1 MATNPQ
7 LNKKELEEL
16 LKLSNLLE
24 KGLNSIDLEN
34 LNKSGTAAK
43 TLLEALRKEAETLT
57 SDISSAAIAFKDIV
71 GEIRKTDMG
80 LNQAAKSFNKLSSI
94 AEKVQYHQKEISL
107 LSIKEVENLQKQAKQ
122 ELEKLGNA
130 DSLLKTKAAGLQQ
143 EINYNDALLKN
154 LKAKNVWSERDLAR
168 SIILEK
174 KQEKLNEKLRINKNT
189 QDEITGTI
197 EGNNAAYNV
206 LVSTLDKINRELE
219 EEKKKLGL
227 TGALL
232 EGLNKIPFLNGI
244 IDTNK
249 ALDAAKEKI
258 KDGGNRFQA
267 MSAAVSTVG
276 KQITTHLSDPLF
288 IVGFLVTELIST
300 FKSVDSAI
308 GDLAKGFDMS
318 YNSAANLRMEL
329 TDIAN
334 SSMDVAVTTKGLQES
349 MMAIGQTLGSNA
361 RLNSADLVTFTKLRE
376 QAGYTNEELAG
387 IQKLTLATGGS
398 LEDNT
403 ASFLGS
409 VAALNGQNKLTINA
423 KQLLK
428 EVANVSDSIKL
439 SIGGTTEKLAEA
451 AFKAKQFG
459 INLQQA
465 DQISQSLLDFESS
478 IGNELSAEL
487 ITGKDLNLEK
497 ARLLAINGDIAGAS
511 AEILKQVGGTAE
523 FTKMNR
529 IQQEAIAKA
538 TGLSRDDLAKSLM
551 DKEAL
556 VALSGVEGKDAK
568 EKYDNL
574 VKQVGVEEAKK
585 RLGNE
590 ALANQFQQQSV
601 QERFTQSIEKLKELF
616 VSLLEPLMPVF
627 DVFADIMGVVGPIV
641 GVLGTIIKYTMQW
654 GKYLL
659 YAVGI
664 YKTLKFLGDST
675 YRNTILT
682 NIAKKTG
689 VITDQQANFQAIRRN
704 MLTNGNIMSENT
716 MATIKKRSLGTVI
729 LTNIQEKLG
738 LATKEGGLLLTI
750 KDSAIKFKDFVL
762 EKGKNALLLTG
773 NILKAIG
780 NTLGIIGVGIQK
792 AGNRS
797 AGKGLLSKAGEFI
810 MGMFSAG
817 AKAPFPLNLVLP
829 FILGGIAGGIAATV
843 IGKFMKGDDVV
854 SPGYGKRTLMSPEGA
869 ITLNDKDTVIAGT
882 NLGGKGNSKGNSQ
895 QSAYMDPTLL
905 NEMRAMRQEQARSNN
920 KPVVVEN
927 SMNGTKFGTALHM
940 NTYKIQ

>member
-168 SIILEK
+168 SIVLEK

-244 IDTNK
+244 IDTNA

-276 KQITTHLSDPLF
+276 KQIKTHLSDPLF
-288 IVGFLVTELIST
+288 IVGFLVTELISI

-334 SSMDVAVTTKGLQES
+334 FSMDAAVTTKGLQES

-376 QAGYTNEELAG
+376 QAGYTNDELAG

-478 IGNELSAEL
+478 IADELSAEL

-511 AEILKQVGGTAE
+511 EEILKQVGGTAE

-529 IQQEAIAKA
+529 IQQEALAKA
-538 TGLSRDDLAKSLM
+538 TGLSRDDLAASLM
-551 DKEAL
+551 SKEAL
-556 VALSGVEGKDAK
+556 VKLSGVEGKDAK

-601 QERFTQSIEKLKELF
+601 QERFAQSIEKLKEIF
-616 VSLLEPLMPVF
+616 VSLVEPLMPVF
-627 DVFADIMGVVGPIV
+627 DIFADIMGIVGPIA
-641 GVLGTIIKYTMQW
+641 GVIGSILKFTVQW

-659 YAVGI
+659 IPYGI
-664 YKTLKFLGDST
+664 MKGMSVVSKGMTAINTFL
-675 YRNTILT
+675 
-682 NIAKKTG
+682 IAQNAIQLEQNKAQAALG
-689 VITDQQANFQAIRRN
+689 VT
-704 MLTNGNIMSENT
+704 
-716 MATIKKRSLGTVI
+716 
-729 LTNIQEKLG
+729 KLG
-738 LATKEGGLLLTI
+738 LGQRLLVTLGLQTAAERFQVVMANELGIATAFRAAMEATTLGSIISQGAAMVKNIAVGAVRLVQAMLTAAAQIAGMEAVSFGAATAWTIGGLAAVMGAVAAFSSMKDGVIDPRKGPIMSGGFGSVQLDPKDKAMYGADGTI
-750 KDSAIKFKDFVL
+750 KV
-762 EKGKNALLLTG
+762 
-773 NILKAIG
+773 
-780 NTLGIIGVGIQK
+780 
-792 AGNRS
+792 
-797 AGKGLLSKAGEFI
+797 
-810 MGMFSAG
+810 
-817 AKAPFPLNLVLP
+817 
-829 FILGGIAGGIAATV
+829 
-843 IGKFMKGDDVV
+843 
-854 SPGYGKRTLMSPEGA
+854 
-869 ITLNDKDTVIAGT
+869 GT
-882 NLGGKGNSKGNSQ
+882 NLGGKGQSSSPTPQ
-895 QSAYMDPTLL
+895 QDNTALIA
-905 NEMRAMRQEQARSNN
+905 EMRAMRQEQARSNS
-920 KPVVVEN
+920 KPTVVEN

-940 NTYKIQ
+940 NTYKVQ

>member
-1 MATNPQ
+1 MATPNISAAELAELEKKIKRIEELSGKFKANINTLNLQPLEENAGAIEAIWESLEDRLEQAGKKTDYLVGSFKDLVDEIKNSKSGLADSTKSLKSLSNISEQ
-7 LNKKELEEL
+7 LVNHQRGYNELSSKELSKLQDKVKIERERLVSSSQRLKDEADELTLQKNSNNFTRMGVKEQQKILDKLDQTKAAQESINNLLSVQDVTLADLNTGLNEELKSTKELEKRL
-16 LKLSNLLE
+16 GIVGGVLKGIS
-24 KGLNSIDLEN
+24 KIPIIGDLVDTER
-34 LNKSGTAAK
+34 
-43 TLLEALRKEAETLT
+43 ALKAMKEAGGG
-57 SDISSAAIAFKDIV
+57 IAGLKAGI
-71 GEIRKTDMG
+71 KDMG
-80 LNQAAKSFNKLSSI
+80 SQFMESI
-94 AEKVQYHQKEISL
+94 TNPANI
-107 LSIKEVENLQKQAKQ
+107 
-122 ELEKLGNA
+122 
-130 DSLLKTKAAGLQQ
+130 
-143 EINYNDALLKN
+143 ALL
-154 LKAKNVWSERDLAR
+154 V
-168 SIILEK
+168 I
-174 KQEKLNEKLRINKNT
+174 T
-189 QDEITGTI
+189 Q
-197 EGNNAAYNV
+197 
-206 LVSTLDKINRELE
+206 
-219 EEKKKLGL
+219 
-227 TGALL
+227 
-232 EGLNKIPFLNGI
+232 
-244 IDTNK
+244 
-249 ALDAAKEKI
+249 
-258 KDGGNRFQA
+258 
-267 MSAAVSTVG
+267 
-276 KQITTHLSDPLF
+276 
-288 IVGFLVTELIST
+288 IVEA

-334 SSMDVAVTTKGLQES
+334 FSMDVAVTTKGLQES

-376 QAGYTNEELAG
+376 QAGYTNDELAG

-478 IGNELSAEL
+478 IADELSAEL

-511 AEILKQVGGTAE
+511 EEILKQVGGTAE

-529 IQQEAIAKA
+529 IQQEALAKA
-538 TGLSRDDLAKSLM
+538 TGLSRDDLAASLM
-551 DKEAL
+551 SKEAL
-556 VALSGVEGKDAK
+556 VKLSGVEGKDAK

-601 QERFTQSIEKLKELF
+601 QERFAQSIEKLKELF
-616 VSLLEPLMPVF
+616 VSLVEPLMPVF

-704 MLTNGNIMSENT
+704 MLTNENIMSENT

-729 LTNIQEKLG
+729 LTNIQEKIG

-762 EKGKNALLLTG
+762 EKGKNALLFTG

-780 NTLGIIGVGIQK
+780 NTLGIVGVGIQK
-792 AGNRS
+792 AGNIS

-817 AKAPFPLNLVLP
+817 AKAPFPLNLALP

-895 QSAYMDPTLL
+895 QSAYMDPALL
-905 NEMRAMRQEQARSNN
+905 NEIRAMRQEQARSNN
-920 KPVVVEN
+920 KPTVVEN

-940 NTYKIQ
+940 NTYKVQ

>member
-168 SIILEK
+168 SIVLEK
-174 KQEKLNEKLRINKNT
+174 KQEKLNEKLRINRNI

-244 IDTNK
+244 IDTNA

-276 KQITTHLSDPLF
+276 KQIKTHLSDPLF

-318 YNSAANLRMEL
+318 YNSAVNLRMEL

-334 SSMDVAVTTKGLQES
+334 FSMDAAVTTKGLQES

-361 RLNSADLVTFTKLRE
+361 RLNKEDLVTFTKLRE
-376 QAGYTNEELAG
+376 QAGYTNDELAG

-465 DQISQSLLDFESS
+465 DQISQNLLNFESS
-478 IGNELSAEL
+478 IADELSAEL

-511 AEILKQVGGTAE
+511 EEILKQVGGTAE

-529 IQQEAIAKA
+529 IQQEALAKA
-538 TGLSRDDLAKSLM
+538 TGLSRDDLAASLM

-556 VALSGVEGKDAK
+556 VKLSGVEGKDAK

-601 QERFTQSIEKLKELF
+601 QERFAQSIEKLKEIF
-616 VSLLEPLMPVF
+616 VSLVEPLMPVL
-627 DVFADIMGVVGPIV
+627 DVFVSIFKIVGPIA
-641 GVLGTIIKYTMQW
+641 GLIGTMVKYTIQW

-659 YAVGI
+659 PLIGA
-664 YKTLKFLGDST
+664 YKGFQVASL
-675 YRNTILT
+675 ILD
-682 NIAKKTG
+682 ARKTAQLALQG
-689 VITDQQANFQAIRRN
+689 
-704 MLTNGNIMSENT
+704 NT
-716 MATIKKRSLGTVI
+716 MAIQNIMLEKSIVKKGVYHALALQEAYTENGIAGIKAY
-729 LTNIQEKLG
+729 G
-738 LATKEGGLLLTI
+738 LALDEKSLARKIILFGWNL
-750 KDSAIKFKDFVL
+750 KDSIVSKSK
-762 EKGKNALLLTG
+762 ALWEMISG
-773 NILKAIG
+773 KAIMSQIAKIPA
-780 NTLGIIGVGIQK
+780 LIGLKTTEAAV
-792 AGNRS
+792 ATETAAAATVAAEAVS
-797 AGKGLLSKAGEFI
+797 F
-810 MGMFSAG
+810 G
-817 AKAPFPLNLVLP
+817 AATAW
-829 FILGGIAGGIAATV
+829 ILGGLGAVLGAMALYSMKDGEIDY
-843 IGKFMKGDDVV
+843 GKGPVV
-854 SPGYGKRTLMSPEGA
+854 SGGFGSVQLSP
-869 ITLNDKDTVIAGT
+869 KDTGYFNGEKIVAGT
-882 NLGGKGNSKGNSQ
+882 NLGGG
-895 QSAYMDPTLL
+895 
-905 NEMRAMRQEQARSNN
+905 N
-920 KPVVVEN
+920 KPQPQQQAPPPPAAPIIVQVSPNVNVGKERISNAFQQN
-927 SMNGTKFGTALHM
+927 S
-940 NTYKIQ
+940 YSIS